1 MILSGD
7 DMEDR
12 IKQLE
17 EEVKMWR
24 DRYEALKRWVGEDL
38 EDEWTCLDDSEWTW
52 YYDESTG
59 EMYAKDYQEQIK
71 HRIDTQQKEKS
82 TEQEETDKYQEY
94 IKALNEDTYQDPYKY
109 EISPY
114 FYSPEANGTWN
125 AEETYYNSES
135 EGKETRD

>member
-24 DRYEALKRWVGEDL
+24 DRYDALKRWVGEDL

-52 YYDESTG
+52 YYDENTG
-59 EMYAKDYQEQIK
+59 EMYAKDYEDQIK
-71 HRIDTQQKEKS
+71 HRIDTQQKEES
-82 TEQEETDKYQEY
+82 TKHKEETDKYQEY
-94 IKALNEDTYQDPYKY
+94 IKAINEETFV
-109 EISPY
+109 SPY
-114 FYSPEANGTWN
+114 FYSPEENGTWN
-125 AEETYYNSES
+125 YYNSES